1 MEKLLFVPF
10 LLSHPVSSL
19 FKVPDLKRRFGNSR
33 EFMMDPG
40 AGPSAGECPFHF
52 MTRGHG
58 CHPLPR
64 RDADSSLASRGP
76 CEIGGQ
82 HAGRN
87 CSAGCCMCVQGKPTT
102 SRLPACTCIGGSLSG
117 IKVEGG
123 QARRQGLLISC
134 RVDNVIITRVAKRQS
149 GSLSSSNHAVD
160 AVYPRRIQGSTPEE
174 IATTTPPL

>member
-1 MEKLLFVPF
+1 MIDLPERKKLNKDCDQIWGLKLSLRILFFHLFVPF

-76 CEIGGQ
+76 CDIG
-82 HAGRN
+82 
-87 CSAGCCMCVQGKPTT
+87 SAACRSKISWLLYVRLRQTHITASCLHLHWRQLVWHQGWRQASKAA
-102 SRLPACTCIGGSLSG
+102 RLD
-117 IKVEGG
+117 E
-123 QARRQGLLISC
+123 
-134 RVDNVIITRVAKRQS
+134 
-149 GSLSSSNHAVD
+149 
-160 AVYPRRIQGSTPEE
+160 
-174 IATTTPPL
+174 